1 MHTTPYMDVSHADQP
16 YATPIK
22 EDLTHITLL
31 MQGLAHPH
39 PFGPAP
45 TPLTLLLDFFPSSAV
60 HALVQKDQCWH
71 SVLWL
76 KTVPTQASPMNSR
89 PGLPKEFLG

>member
-1 MHTTPYMDVSHADQP
+1 
-16 YATPIK
+16 
-22 EDLTHITLL
+22 